1 VIEDRIGEVR
11 LRIRTDLSD
20 RADIRPA
27 AVEMVRRALERCA
40 AILEARAPG
49 RVLLVRRLPLHV
61 RADQSMLE
69 DAIDVEDLAR
79 AAADAIE
86 RAAVPFVFDRPT
98 PDAGGVLFQDE
109 AQLRASH
116 LQAVARG
123 QPQWF
128 HAVVDGAEGRDPL
141 AALAAPSRRA
151 MAYATLVHLARADLL
166 AEALA
171 AQPAAAVAVFAA
183 SLGLDALPERIAEMV
198 AGDALLERT
207 AERVADDALSTEL
220 SVIAAHWPELP
231 APARTLAL
239 RVHAA
244 VLLDVEVESEAA
256 RDLAAIIAAQR
267 HIESSRAA
275 AADRAEPL
283 REERHAAGATVPDA
297 AALADVAAPETI
309 IATCCAGLFY
319 LLDRIQELDAA
330 EALWKACLPE
340 GVVLAAAM
348 SALLGPSF
356 AGDSTPA
363 LFGGVDA
370 AGDPEVTPEQHAD
383 VAITVCAALAQ
394 ALPRRGLAEIP
405 PLVVDLVEHPAGR
418 LLVAAPEHGPFAAF
432 AWPAAAPDP
441 IRAGLRALLDAWP
454 HRGVLIARPALAA
467 LDSSDRL
474 RARRD
479 MEPCRLLIP
488 AASSAAASA
497 LLALIAGA
505 PSLLFAA
512 RAGSTFDSAAAF
524 VQVHLAR
531 PGRVRLSPERMD
543 VILGADAI
551 DFEVRRAGLDRD
563 PGWLPWLRRTVRF
576 VFEERAPAAGPSRE
590 D

>member
-11 LRIRTDLSD
+11 LRIRTDLSE

-27 AVEMVRRALERCA
+27 AEEMVRRALERCA

-49 RVLLVRRLPLHV
+49 RVRLVRRLPLHV
-61 RADQSMLE
+61 RADESMLE

-86 RAAVPFVFDRPT
+86 RAAVPFVFDRLVPE
-98 PDAGGVLFQDE
+98 AGGVLFEDE

-116 LQAVARG
+116 LQAIARG
-123 QPQWF
+123 RPEWF
-128 HAVVDGAEGRDPL
+128 HAVLDGADAREPL

-151 MAYATLVHLARADLL
+151 MAHATLVHLARADLL

-183 SLGLDALPERIAEMV
+183 SLGLDALPER
-198 AGDALLERT
+198 T
-207 AERVADDALSTEL
+207 AERVAGDALSTEL
-220 SVIAAHWPELP
+220 SVIAAHWPALP

-244 VLLDVEVESEAA
+244 MLLDVEVDSEAA
-256 RDLAAIIAAQR
+256 RDLAAVISAKR
-267 HIESSRAA
+267 NIEPSRAA
-275 AADRAEPL
+275 AADRAEPS
-283 REERHAAGATVPDA
+283 RGEGHAADVMMPDGT
-297 AALADVAAPETI
+297 APETI
-309 IATCCAGLFY
+309 IATRCAGLFY
-319 LLDRIQELDAA
+319 LLDRIQELGAA

-340 GVVLAAAM
+340 GIVLAAAM

-356 AGDSTPA
+356 AGDAAPA

-370 AGDPEVTPEQHAD
+370 AGDPEVTPEQHAE

-432 AWPAAAPDP
+432 AWPAAAPDAV
-441 IRAGLRALLDAWP
+441 RAGLRALLEAWP

-467 LDSSDRL
+467 LDSSARL

-479 MEPCRLLIP
+479 IESRRLLIP
-488 AASSAAASA
+488 VAASA
-497 LLALIAGA
+497 TSSALFALIAGA
-505 PSLLFAA
+505 PSLLFTA
-512 RAGSTFDSAAAF
+512 RAGSAFDSAASL
-524 VQVHLAR
+524 VQRHLAH
-531 PGRVRLSPERMD
+531 PGRVRLSPERID

-551 DFEVRRAGLDRD
+551 DLDVRRAGLDRD

-576 VFEERAPAAGPSRE
+576 VFDERAAAAGPSRE
-590 D
+590 N

>member
-11 LRIRTDLSD
+11 LRIRTDLSE
-20 RADIRPA
+20 RGDIRPA
-27 AVEMVRRALERCA
+27 AEEMMRRALERCA

-49 RVLLVRRLPLHV
+49 RVRLVRRLPLHV
-61 RADQSMLE
+61 RADESMLD

-98 PDAGGVLFQDE
+98 PDTGGMLFEDE

-116 LQAVARG
+116 LLAIARG
-123 QPQWF
+123 RPEWF
-128 HAVVDGAEGRDPL
+128 HAVLDDAEAREPL

-151 MAYATLVHLARADLL
+151 MAHPTLVHLARADML

-171 AQPAAAVAVFAA
+171 PQPAAAVAVFAA
-183 SLGLDALPERIAEMV
+183 SLGLDAVPEP
-198 AGDALLERT
+198 T
-207 AERVADDALSTEL
+207 AERVAGGGLSTEL
-220 SVIAAHWPELP
+220 SVIAAHWPEL
-231 APARTLAL
+231 ATPARTLAL

-244 VLLDVEVESEAA
+244 VLLDVEVDSAAA
-256 RDLAAIIAAQR
+256 RDLAAAAAVQPNR
-267 HIESSRAA
+267 AEPSRAA
-275 AADRAEPL
+275 AAERMEAP
-283 REERHAAGATVPDA
+283 REERHAAGEEMRK
-297 AALADVAAPETI
+297 DVAAPETI
-309 IATCCAGLFY
+309 IATRCAGLFY

-348 SALLGPSF
+348 SALLCPSF
-356 AGDSTPA
+356 AGDSAPA
-363 LFGGVDA
+363 LFGGPDA
-370 AGDPEVTPEQHAD
+370 AGDPEVTPEQHAE

-394 ALPRRGLAEIP
+394 GLPRRGLAEIP

-432 AWPAAAPDP
+432 AWPAAAPDA
-441 IRAGLRALLDAWP
+441 IHAGLRALLDAWP
-454 HRGVLIARPALAA
+454 HRAVLIARPALAA
-467 LDSSDRL
+467 LDSGGRL

-479 MEPCRLLIP
+479 IESRRLLIP
-488 AASSAAASA
+488 VAASAASSA

-512 RAGSTFDSAAAF
+512 RAGATLDSVAAF
-524 VQVHLAR
+524 VARYLAR
-531 PGRVRLSPERMD
+531 PGRVRLSPDRMD
-543 VILGADAI
+543 IILSADAI
-551 DFEVRRAGLDRD
+551 GLDVRRAGLDRD

-576 VFEERAPAAGPSRE
+576 VFEERAAAAAPSRQN
-590 D
+590 